1 MFTRSDSLFSDFSH
15 CWLSLLWCHW
25 PDCISPWMKISASK
39 LPLTKETKGR
49 LICDGDSTGEL
60 VNGVVILKMY
70 MHAPKKRYLCLCV
83 CECVDLWRSKCAWT
97 GVESVDTATYFQV
110 FNHERIS
117 RTIRLAL
124 DWNTMK
130 HDDQNL
136 TLATTIEPLARSF
149 WATVTFKKHKQIFP
163 LFPTQVT
170 YAGEEAAPRRS
181 AAPLQIRAAA
191 QNRWPGTWCCQAPG
205 TKQGSGDEAPRAIRD
220 VWRSKEVVD
229 QAISASTYLNGWKR
243 YKTSYIWIM

>member
-83 CECVDLWRSKCAWT
+83 CMRRPLTFQMCLDGCRICWYGDLLPSFQPWTNFTDHPTWDAW
-97 GVESVDTATYFQV
+97 
-110 FNHERIS
+110 
-117 RTIRLAL
+117 L
-124 DWNTMK
+124 K
-130 HDDQNL
+130 HDE
-136 TLATTIEPLARSF
+136 AWWSEPHTSNHN
-149 WATVTFKKHKQIFP
+149 WATGKVVLGH
-163 LFPTQVT
+163 
-170 YAGEEAAPRRS
+170 GH
-181 AAPLQIRAAA
+181 LQ
-191 QNRWPGTWCCQAPG
+191 
-205 TKQGSGDEAPRAIRD
+205 
-220 VWRSKEVVD
+220 
-229 QAISASTYLNGWKR
+229 
-243 YKTSYIWIM
+243 KT